1 MANPYNQNI
10 IKNIMKAKDLIK
22 KAKEEGITLT
32 LDLTLDNIKPSSY
45 QDIINLKNKDNYV
58 ANAVHEL
65 EKKYLKLKSE
75 LSINDLSKYENN
87 ILKEKDLNLLIMK
100 IGNED
105 NDTLKNIADTLVN
118 KYANMFILFANVNQ
132 ENINFIARSNSLI
145 DAGKIIKDITKLTGG
160 NGGGSNKFARGA
172 GKDINKLDESLETVK
187 NGILNG

>member
-1 MANPYNQNI
+1 MISNEFF
-10 IKNIMKAKDLIK
+10 K
-22 KAKEEGITLT
+22 KF
-32 LDLTLDNIKPSSY
+32 
-45 QDIINLKNKDNYV
+45 
-58 ANAVHEL
+58 HEL
-65 EKKYLKLKSE
+65 EKKYWKLKSE

-118 KYANMFILFANVNQ
+118 KYSNMFILFANVNQ

-172 GKDINKLDESLETVK
+172 GKDINKLDESLEIVK